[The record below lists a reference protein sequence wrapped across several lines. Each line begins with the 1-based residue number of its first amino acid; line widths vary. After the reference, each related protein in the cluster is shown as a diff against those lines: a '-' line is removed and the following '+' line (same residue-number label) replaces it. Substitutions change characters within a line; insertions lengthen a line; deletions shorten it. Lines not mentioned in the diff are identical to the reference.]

1 MVPIRANQLA
11 GLEWR
16 QASAFSRTFDLYS
29 GDSVLAHLEWLKML
43 GTLAAAATADAN
55 WTFKRTGFLT
65 SVVTARVAGSETDVA
80 TYVPN
85 WMGTKGQLQV
95 GGQTL
100 QLKGANF
107 WATQWILLDG
117 ETPLLQFGSH
127 GVFKAAAEVT
137 VTDAAR
143 QRPDLPLLLCFV
155 WYILVLHMEESS
167 TAAIVA
173 T

>member
-1 MVPIRANQLA
+1 MIPIRSNQLA

-29 GDSVLAHLEWLKML
+29 GDSILAHLEWLKVL
-43 GTLAAAATADAN
+43 GTLASARTAEAH

-65 SVVTARVAGSETDVA
+65 SVVTARVAGTEADIASYE
-80 TYVPN
+80 PR
-85 WMGTKGQLQV
+85 WSGTKGQLHV

-100 QLKGANF
+100 HLKGANF

-127 GVFKAAAEVT
+127 GVFKTAAEVT
-137 VTDAAR
+137 VTEAAR
-143 QRPDLPLLLCFV
+143 ERPDLPLLLCFV
-155 WYILVLHMEESS
+155 WYILLLHMQDSAS
-167 TAAIVA
+167 TAIVA

>member
-1 MVPIRANQLA
+1 
-11 GLEWR
+11 
-16 QASAFSRTFDLYS
+16 
-29 GDSVLAHLEWLKML
+29 ML
-43 GTLAAAATADAN
+43 GTLAAAATAEAN

-65 SVVTARVAGSETDVA
+65 SVVTARVSGAETDVA

-85 WMGTKGQLQV
+85 WMGTKGQLQIS
-95 GGQTL
+95 GQTL
-100 QLKGANF
+100 HLKGANF

-137 VTDAAR
+137 VSDAAR

-155 WYILVLHMEESS
+155 WYILVLHMEDSS
-167 TAAIVA
+167 TAAVVA